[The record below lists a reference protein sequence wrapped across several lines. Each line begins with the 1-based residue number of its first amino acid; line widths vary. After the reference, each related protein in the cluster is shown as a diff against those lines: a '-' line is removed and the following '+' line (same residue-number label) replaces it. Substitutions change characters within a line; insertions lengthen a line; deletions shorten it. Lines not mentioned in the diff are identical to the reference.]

1 MTPWRIIISR
11 SYMKWYDL
19 RFETREIAVIVVF
32 SALGAV
38 MSVPVGYLGNY
49 LKTFP
54 AIPLGAGQVL
64 AGIHVFP
71 VALSMMLVRR
81 RGAAA
86 ATGTVKGLVEAV
98 LFSFH
103 GFSVIIMSG
112 VQGLVL
118 DAAALLFGY
127 DSRNRLCVGCGLS
140 AASNVAYLQFFL
152 RLGFPMEVFALMY
165 ALAFVSGAV
174 FGGYL
179 GDTFYKMVN
188 KRMDL

>member
-1 MTPWRIIISR
+1 MSIL
-11 SYMKWYDL
+11 KWYDL
-19 RFETREIAVIVVF
+19 RFETREIAIIVVF

-38 MSVPVGYLGNY
+38 MSVPVGYMGNY

-54 AIPLGAGQVL
+54 AIPLGAGQILSGV
-64 AGIHVFP
+64 HVFP

-86 ATGTVKGLVEAV
+86 STATVKGLVEAV

-103 GFSVIIMSG
+103 GFSVIMLSG

-118 DAAALLFGY
+118 DAVATVFGY
-127 DSRNRLCVGCGLS
+127 DSKTGLCLGCGLS
-140 AASNVAYLQFFL
+140 AASNVAYLQFFV
-152 RLGFPMEVFALMY
+152 RRGFPSEVFALMY
-165 ALAFVSGAV
+165 GLAFVSGAV

-179 GDTFYKMVN
+179 GDAVHRMVQ
-188 KRMDL
+188 KRMEL

>member
-1 MTPWRIIISR
+1 L
-11 SYMKWYDL
+11 YDL
-19 RFETREIAVIVVF
+19 RFETKEIAIIVVF

-38 MSVPVGYLGNY
+38 LSVPVGYLGNY

-54 AIPLGAGQVL
+54 AIPLGTGQIL
-64 AGIHVFP
+64 AGVHVFP
-71 VALSMMLVRR
+71 TALTMMLVRR

-118 DAAALLFGY
+118 DAAATFFGY
-127 DSRNRLCVGCGLS
+127 DSRTGLCVGCGLS

-152 RLGFPMEVFALMY
+152 RLGFPVEVFTLMY

-179 GDTFYKMVN
+179 GDTVYQMVQ
-188 KRMDL
+188 KRIDI

>member
-1 MTPWRIIISR
+1 MSN
-11 SYMKWYDL
+11 MKWYDL
-19 RFETREIAVIVVF
+19 RFETKEIAIIVVF

-54 AIPLGAGQVL
+54 AIPLGAGQIL

-86 ATGTVKGLVEAV
+86 GLVEAV

-118 DAAALLFGY
+118 DAATLFFGY
-127 DSRNRLCVGCGLS
+127 DSRTGLCVGCGLS

-152 RLGFPMEVFALMY
+152 RLGFPVEVFTLMY

-174 FGGYL
+174 FGGYM
-179 GDTFYKMVN
+179 GNTFYQMVN
-188 KRMDL
+188 KRIDL

>member
-1 MTPWRIIISR
+1 M
-11 SYMKWYDL
+11 M
-19 RFETREIAVIVVF
+19 FETKEIAVIVVF

-54 AIPLGAGQVL
+54 AIPLGTGQIL
-64 AGIHVFP
+64 AGVHVFP
-71 VALSMMLVRR
+71 LALTIMLVRR

-86 ATGTVKGLVEAV
+86 ATGAVKGLVEAV

-103 GFSVIIMSG
+103 GFSVIMMSG

-118 DAAALLFGY
+118 DAAAMFFGY
-127 DSRNRLCVGCGLS
+127 DSRIGLCVGCGLS

-152 RLGFPMEVFALMY
+152 MLGFPWEVFTLMY

-179 GDTFYKMVN
+179 GDTFYQMVN
-188 KRMDL
+188 KRIDL

>member
-1 MTPWRIIISR
+1 M
-11 SYMKWYDL
+11 
-19 RFETREIAVIVVF
+19 RFETREIAIIVVF

-54 AIPLGAGQVL
+54 AIPLGTGQIL
-64 AGIHVFP
+64 AGVHVFP
-71 VALSMMLVRR
+71 TALTMLLVRR

-118 DAAALLFGY
+118 DAASIFFGY
-127 DSRNRLCVGCGLS
+127 DSRTGLCVACGLS
-140 AASNVAYLQFFL
+140 ATSNVAYLQFFL
-152 RLGFPMEVFALMY
+152 RLGFPMEVFTLMY
-165 ALAFVSGAV
+165 ILAFASGAV
-174 FGGYL
+174 FGGYI
-179 GDTFYKMVN
+179 GDTVYQMVQ
-188 KRMDL
+188 KRIDL

>member
-1 MTPWRIIISR
+1 
-11 SYMKWYDL
+11 L
-19 RFETREIAVIVVF
+19 RFETRELAIIVVF

-54 AIPLGAGQVL
+54 AIPLGIGQVL

-71 VALSMMLVRR
+71 AALTMMLVKR

-118 DAAALLFGY
+118 DAAAIFFGY
-127 DSRNRLCVGCGLS
+127 DSRVGLCLGCGLS
-140 AASNVAYLQFFL
+140 AVSNVAYLQFFL
-152 RLGFPMEVFALMY
+152 RLGFPAEVFALMY
-165 ALAFVSGAV
+165 VLAFVSGV
-174 FGGYL
+174 VLGGYL
-179 GDTFYKMVN
+179 TDTVYSMVK
-188 KRMDL
+188 KRIEI

>member
-1 MTPWRIIISR
+1 L
-11 SYMKWYDL
+11 KLYDL
-19 RFETREIAVIVVF
+19 RFETREIAIIVVF

-54 AIPLGAGQVL
+54 AIPLGTGQVL
-64 AGIHVFP
+64 AGVHVFP
-71 VALSMMLVRR
+71 TALTMLLVRR

-118 DAAALLFGY
+118 DAAATFFGY
-127 DSRNRLCVGCGLS
+127 DSRTGLCVACGLS
-140 AASNVAYLQFFL
+140 ATSNVAYLQFFL
-152 RLGFPMEVFALMY
+152 RLGFPAEVFTLMY
-165 ALAFVSGAV
+165 ILAFASGAV
-174 FGGYL
+174 FGGYM
-179 GDTFYKMVN
+179 GDTVYQMVQ
-188 KRMDL
+188 KRIDL

>member
-1 MTPWRIIISR
+1 MSIL
-11 SYMKWYDL
+11 KWYDL
-19 RFETREIAVIVVF
+19 RFETRELAIIVVF

-38 MSVPVGYLGNY
+38 MSVPVGYMGNY

-54 AIPLGAGQVL
+54 AIPLGAGQILSGV
-64 AGIHVFP
+64 HVFP

-86 ATGTVKGLVEAV
+86 STATVKGLVEAV

-103 GFSVIIMSG
+103 GLSVIMMSG

-118 DAAALLFGY
+118 DAAATVFGY
-127 DSRNRLCVGCGLS
+127 DSRTGLCLGCGLS
-140 AASNVAYLQFFL
+140 AASNVAYLQFFM
-152 RLGFPMEVFALMY
+152 RLGFPLEVFALMY
-165 ALAFVSGAV
+165 GLAFVSGAV

-179 GDTFYKMVN
+179 GDAVHRMVQ
-188 KRMDL
+188 KRMEL

>member
-1 MTPWRIIISR
+1 MF
-11 SYMKWYDL
+11 KWYDL

-32 SALGAV
+32 SAFGAV

-54 AIPLGAGQVL
+54 AIPLGAGQML
-64 AGIHVFP
+64 AGVHVFP
-71 VALSMMLVRR
+71 VALAMMQVRR

-86 ATGTVKGLVEAV
+86 ATATVKGLVEAV

-103 GFSVIIMSG
+103 GFSVIMMSG

-118 DAAALLFGY
+118 DAAAAVFGY
-127 DSRNRLCVGCGLS
+127 ESRTGLCLGCGLS
-140 AASNVAYLQFFL
+140 AASNVAYLQFFI
-152 RLGFPMEVFALMY
+152 RLGFPLEVYALMY
-165 ALAFVSGAV
+165 ILAFVSGAA

-179 GDTFYKMVN
+179 GDAVHNMVQ
-188 KRMDL
+188 KRMEF

>member
-1 MTPWRIIISR
+1 MISM

-19 RFETREIAVIVVF
+19 RFETREIAIIVVF
-32 SALGAV
+32 SALRAV
-38 MSVPVGYLGNY
+38 MSVPVGYLGKY

-54 AIPLGAGQVL
+54 AIPLGAGQIL

-71 VALSMMLVRR
+71 VALSMLLVRR
-81 RGAAA
+81 RGVAA
-86 ATGTVKGLVEAV
+86 ATGTVKGLVEVV

-118 DAAALLFGY
+118 DAAATFFGY
-127 DSRNRLCVGCGLS
+127 DSRAGLCVGCGLS

-152 RLGFPMEVFALMY
+152 RLGFSLRVFTLMY
-165 ALAFVSGAV
+165 ALAFISGAV

-179 GDTFYKMVN
+179 GNAFYQMVN
-188 KRMDL
+188 ERIDL

>member
-1 MTPWRIIISR
+1 L
-11 SYMKWYDL
+11 YDL
-19 RFETREIAVIVVF
+19 RFETREIAIIVVF
-32 SALGAV
+32 SAFGAV
-38 MSVPVGYLGNY
+38 LSVPVGHLGNY
-49 LKTFP
+49 LKSFV
-54 AIPLGAGQVL
+54 AIPLGTGQVL
-64 AGIHVFP
+64 AGVHVFP
-71 VALSMMLVRR
+71 AALTMLLLRR

-118 DAAALLFGY
+118 DAAAMFFGY
-127 DSRNRLCVGCGLS
+127 DSRTRLCVACGLS

-152 RLGFPMEVFALMY
+152 RLGFPVEVFTLMY
-165 ALAFVSGAV
+165 ILAFASGAV

-179 GDTFYKMVN
+179 GDMVYQMVQ
-188 KRMDL
+188 KRMAL

>member
-1 MTPWRIIISR
+1 M
-11 SYMKWYDL
+11 
-19 RFETREIAVIVVF
+19 RFETRELAIIVVF

-54 AIPLGAGQVL
+54 AIPLGTGQIL
-64 AGIHVFP
+64 AGVHVFP
-71 VALSMMLVRR
+71 TALTMLLVRR

-118 DAAALLFGY
+118 DAATIFLGY
-127 DSRNRLCVGCGLS
+127 DSRTGLCVACGLS

-152 RLGFPMEVFALMY
+152 RLGFPVEVFTLMY
-165 ALAFVSGAV
+165 ILAFASGAV
-174 FGGYL
+174 FGGYM
-179 GDTFYKMVN
+179 GDTVYQMVQ
-188 KRMDL
+188 KRIDF

>member
-1 MTPWRIIISR
+1 M
-11 SYMKWYDL
+11 
-19 RFETREIAVIVVF
+19 RFETREIAIIVVF

-54 AIPLGAGQVL
+54 AIPLGTGQIL
-64 AGIHVFP
+64 AGVHVFP
-71 VALSMMLVRR
+71 TALTMLLVRR
-81 RGAAA
+81 RGTAA

-118 DAAALLFGY
+118 DAATIFFGY
-127 DSRNRLCVGCGLS
+127 DTRTGLCVACGLS
-140 AASNVAYLQFFL
+140 ATSNVAYLQFFL
-152 RLGFPMEVFALMY
+152 RLGFPMEVFTLMY
-165 ALAFVSGAV
+165 ILAFASGAV
-174 FGGYL
+174 FGGYI
-179 GDTFYKMVN
+179 GDTVYQMVQ
-188 KRMDL
+188 KRIDL

>member
-1 MTPWRIIISR
+1 M
-11 SYMKWYDL
+11 
-19 RFETREIAVIVVF
+19 RFETRELAIIVVF

-54 AIPLGAGQVL
+54 AIPLGTGQVL
-64 AGIHVFP
+64 AGVHVFP
-71 VALSMMLVRR
+71 TALTMLLVRK

-118 DAAALLFGY
+118 DAAAIFLGY
-127 DSRNRLCVGCGLS
+127 DSRTRLCVACGLS

-152 RLGFPMEVFALMY
+152 RLGFPVEVFTLMY
-165 ALAFVSGAV
+165 ILAFASGAV
-174 FGGYL
+174 FGGYM
-179 GDTFYKMVN
+179 GDTVYQMVQ
-188 KRMDL
+188 KRIDF

>member
-1 MTPWRIIISR
+1 M
-11 SYMKWYDL
+11 
-19 RFETREIAVIVVF
+19 RFETREIAIIVVF

-54 AIPLGAGQVL
+54 AIPLGTGQIL
-64 AGIHVFP
+64 AGVHVFP
-71 VALSMMLVRR
+71 TALTMLLLRR

-86 ATGTVKGLVEAV
+86 ETGTVKGLVEAV

-118 DAAALLFGY
+118 DAAAIFFGY
-127 DSRNRLCVGCGLS
+127 DTRTGRCVACGLS
-140 AASNVAYLQFFL
+140 ATSNVAYLQFFL
-152 RLGFPMEVFALMY
+152 RLGFPMEVFTLMY
-165 ALAFVSGAV
+165 ILAFASGAV
-174 FGGYL
+174 FGGYI
-179 GDTFYKMVN
+179 GDTVYQMVQ
-188 KRMDL
+188 KRIDF

>member
-1 MTPWRIIISR
+1 VSIL
-11 SYMKWYDL
+11 KWYDL
-19 RFETREIAVIVVF
+19 RFETREIATIVVF

-54 AIPLGAGQVL
+54 AIPLGAGQILSGV
-64 AGIHVFP
+64 HVFP
-71 VALSMMLVRR
+71 VALAMMLVRK

-86 ATGTVKGLVEAV
+86 ATATVKGLVEAV

-103 GFSVIIMSG
+103 GFSVIMMSG

-118 DAAALLFGY
+118 DAASAVFGY
-127 DSRNRLCVGCGLS
+127 ESRTGLCIGCGLA
-140 AASNVAYLQFFL
+140 AASNVAYLQFFM
-152 RLGFPMEVFALMY
+152 RLGFPLEVFALMY
-165 ALAFVSGAV
+165 ALAFVSGSV

-179 GDTFYKMVN
+179 GDTVYKMVQ
-188 KRMDL
+188 KRIEL

>member
-1 MTPWRIIISR
+1 M
-11 SYMKWYDL
+11 YDL
-19 RFETREIAVIVVF
+19 RFETREIAIIVVF

-49 LKTFP
+49 LKTIP
-54 AIPLGAGQVL
+54 AIPLGTGQIL
-64 AGIHVFP
+64 AGVHVFP
-71 VALSMMLVRR
+71 TALTMLLVRR
-81 RGAAA
+81 RGTAA

-118 DAAALLFGY
+118 DAAAIFFGY
-127 DSRNRLCVGCGLS
+127 DSRTGLCVACGLS

-152 RLGFPMEVFALMY
+152 RLGFPMEVFTLMY
-165 ALAFVSGAV
+165 ILAFASGAV
-174 FGGYL
+174 FGGYI
-179 GDTFYKMVN
+179 GDTVYQMVQ
-188 KRMDL
+188 KRIDL

>member
-1 MTPWRIIISR
+1 M
-11 SYMKWYDL
+11 YDL
-19 RFETREIAVIVVF
+19 RFETREIAIIVVF

-54 AIPLGAGQVL
+54 AIPLGTGQIL
-64 AGIHVFP
+64 AGVHVFP
-71 VALSMMLVRR
+71 TALTMLLVRR

-118 DAAALLFGY
+118 DAAALFFGY
-127 DSRNRLCVGCGLS
+127 DSRTGLCVACGIS

-152 RLGFPMEVFALMY
+152 RLGFPAEVFMLMY
-165 ALAFVSGAV
+165 ILAFASGAV
-174 FGGYL
+174 FGGYT
-179 GDTFYKMVN
+179 GDTVYQMVQ
-188 KRMDL
+188 KRIDL

>member
-1 MTPWRIIISR
+1 M
-11 SYMKWYDL
+11 
-19 RFETREIAVIVVF
+19 RFETREIAIIVVF

-54 AIPLGAGQVL
+54 AIPLGTGQVL

-71 VALSMMLVRR
+71 TALTMMLVRR

-118 DAAALLFGY
+118 DAAATFFGY
-127 DSRNRLCVGCGLS
+127 DSRTGLCVACGLS
-140 AASNVAYLQFFL
+140 ATSNVAYLQFFL
-152 RLGFPMEVFALMY
+152 RLGFPAEVFTLMY
-165 ALAFVSGAV
+165 ILAFASGAV
-174 FGGYL
+174 FGGYM
-179 GDTFYKMVN
+179 GDTVYQMVQ
-188 KRMDL
+188 KRIDL